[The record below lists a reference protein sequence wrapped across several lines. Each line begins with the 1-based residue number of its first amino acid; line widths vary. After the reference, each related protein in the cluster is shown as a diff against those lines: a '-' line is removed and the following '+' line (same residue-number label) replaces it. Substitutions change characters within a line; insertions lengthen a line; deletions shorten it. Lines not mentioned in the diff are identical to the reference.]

1 MEAAY
6 ARRNA
11 ALSRA
16 CSGKKSLLATTPVCA
31 MFLRTHRVGRSVYT
45 EALESYRDPITGK
58 PKHRCIA
65 RWRDRSFA
73 VALAEARAQF
83 GNTSESRA
91 YWQGILDGTVRPR
104 VRGLRHRSPDK
115 PREARRNL
123 AVLDQGVAH
132 LAGLEA
138 VHAKLAPAAEAD
150 IQAAT
155 EAVRQRMEQNRQ
167 ETEAFTPPA
176 PPP

>member
-1 MEAAY
+1 
-6 ARRNA
+6 
-11 ALSRA
+11 
-16 CSGKKSLLATTPVCA
+16 

-45 EALESYRDPITGK
+45 EALESYRDPIIGK

-155 EAVRQRMEQNRQ
+155 EAVRLRMEQNRQ
-167 ETEAFTPPA
+167 ETKAFTPPA